1 MGVGDLPGFRLGG
14 DRRAYYEAIEGI
26 RVAAPQEQRAAWDA
40 YAASESWE
48 SRMCR
53 GFGDDGVMAELA
65 EDVKKL
71 SGSRHDMGVITL
83 APRSKAAQ
91 NG

>member
-1 MGVGDLPGFRLGG
+1 M
-14 DRRAYYEAIEGI
+14 Y
-26 RVAAPQEQRAAWDA
+26 
-40 YAASESWE
+40 
-48 SRMCR
+48 R

-83 APRSKAAQ
+83 ALRSEAAQ